1 MAKVSAQI
9 NHYFA
14 HYVCQDNLFKDL
26 MDYICLLKFYFTRF
40 SGTRT
45 LVSDGGETFLW
56 QLEGSS
62 KIEIGINEYRMEAD
76 DVLLIP
82 IDTSFQLTVSDS
94 GILLS
99 CKMSIENK
107 FRA

>member
-14 HYVCQDNLFKDL
+14 HYVFSKDL

-99 CKMSIENK
+99 CKMSIDNK

>member
-1 MAKVSAQI
+1 MLVLI
-9 NHYFA
+9 
-14 HYVCQDNLFKDL
+14 
-26 MDYICLLKFYFTRF
+26 LLSRF
-40 SGTRT
+40 SGPRT

-62 KIEIGINEYRMEAD
+62 KIEIGMNEYRMEAD